1 MRLIRQAACDPEML
15 RTLFLFE
22 DLSDEQLAT
31 LCRHA
36 RLAECE
42 AGPLF
47 HEGQPAASFFVL
59 IDGELLVSKRAG
71 VRDVEAIRTTHRGS
85 YCGAVDAF
93 LDQPPEHYKFSVRAC
108 RPTQLVDIDA
118 GAFGRFVRA
127 EFPMA
132 VHMLQGMFVDWEAAH
147 QLINQEDR
155 IQAAG
160 TVSAGLMHGLNN
172 PVGAIGRIAAELR
185 VRTIDAR
192 EYRARQ
198 GISTAAS
205 KVFDQLRREAL
216 TAGTDHAG
224 AGSALDV
231 ADREDEMT
239 DWLSARGFDE
249 PWDTAST
256 LTAGGLDVTFLDGV
270 AARLTDV
277 GAPGDLRDVIRGITD
292 GIETQQLIDE
302 LAEASARVSALVAAA
317 QQYSQ
322 LDSSPFVV
330 ADLHELLDST
340 LTVMA
345 DGIDDELTVIKRY
358 DDRVPPIACY
368 AGELNQAWTNIITN
382 ALEAMCPVSGP
393 RSTLTVATLLH
404 DDATVEVQIC
414 DTGPGIPD
422 DVRGQVFLPFY
433 TTKAVNDGIGVGL
446 DLAWRV
452 IVDKHGGTLKVESSH
467 QGTRLIARLPLNGPD
482 QSS

>member
-1 MRLIRQAACDPEML
+1 MGLIRQSACDSETL

-22 DLSDEQLAT
+22 DLSDAQLAT

-36 RLAECE
+36 RLAEYE

-47 HEGQPAASFFVL
+47 REGQPAASFFVL

-93 LDQPPEHYKFSVRAC
+93 LDEPPEHYKFSVRAC
-108 RPTQLVDIDA
+108 RRTQLVDIDA
-118 GAFGRFVRA
+118 AEFGRFVRA

-172 PVGAIGRIAAELR
+172 PVGAIGRIAADLR
-185 VRTIDAR
+185 VRTTDAR

-198 GISTAAS
+198 DISTAAS
-205 KVFDQLRREAL
+205 VVFDQLRREAL
-216 TAGTDHAG
+216 AAGADHAG

-231 ADREDEMT
+231 ADREDEVT
-239 DWLSARGFDE
+239 DWLSARGFNE

-256 LTAGGLDVTFLDGV
+256 LTAGGLDVTFLDRV
-270 AARLTDV
+270 TSRLADV
-277 GAPGDLRDVIRGITD
+277 GAPDDLHDVICGIAD
-292 GIETQQLIDE
+292 SMETQQLIDE
-302 LAEASARVSALVAAA
+302 LAEASARVSALAA

-330 ADLHELLDST
+330 ADLRELLDST

-345 DGIDDELTVIKRY
+345 DCIDDELTVVKRY

-382 ALEAMCPVSGP
+382 ALEAMRPVSAP
-393 RSTLTVATLLH
+393 ASTLTVTTHLH

-452 IVDKHGGTLKVESSH
+452 VVDKHGGTLKVESSH
-467 QGTRLIARLPLNGPD
+467 QGTRLIARLPISGPD
-482 QSS
+482 CSS